1 MERGQ
6 IAYIP
11 FPYTDRRE
19 GKRRPVC
26 VISSGQYND
35 GPDLVVAMVTSSVLR
50 LSAPG
55 LGDVVLDGWREAGLP
70 LPSVIRTG
78 RIETLERRLLGVL
91 VGSLTTADLSLVDD
105 ALRDV
110 LDLG

>member
-35 GPDLVVAMVTSSVLR
+35 GPDVVVAMVTSRAFL
-50 LSAPG
+50 LNAPG
-55 LGDVVLDGWREAGLP
+55 LGDVVLGGWQEADLP

-91 VGSLTTADLSLVDD
+91 VGTLTTADSSLVDD